1 MKGAPSRSPHSVLR
15 TPGTAPGAAYVR
27 EMFARVAPRYDFLNH
42 LLSLEADRWWRRTVA
57 HRFRRTLERPGTRAL
72 DLCCGTAD
80 LALSLATV
88 ADPLARIIG
97 ADFCHPMLQRARTK
111 LLRRRLV
118 PMLAEADALVLP
130 FADSTFHLVTAAFG
144 FRNLANYEAGL
155 REIFRVL
162 MPGGEAGI
170 LEFSQPQLS
179 GLASLLGPLYNFYFR
194 RVLPRVGGA
203 FSGDAGAY
211 QYLVKSVAEFPSP
224 GGFACWMREAGF
236 VKVTFQTLTGGI
248 ACLYTGQRPA

>member
-1 MKGAPSRSPHSVLR
+1 MKSTPSRSPHSALR
-15 TPGTAPGAAYVR
+15 TPGTAPGATYVR

-42 LLSLEADRWWRRTVA
+42 LLSLQADRWWRRTVA

-80 LALSLATV
+80 LALSLVTV

-97 ADFCHPMLQRARTK
+97 ADFCHPMLQRGRTK
-111 LLRRRLV
+111 LLRRGFL
-118 PMLAEADALVLP
+118 PLLAEADALVLP
-130 FADSTFHLVTAAFG
+130 FADSSFHLVTAAFG

-170 LEFSQPQLS
+170 LEFSQPQS
-179 GLASLLGPLYNFYFR
+179 SLLGPLYNFYFR

-211 QYLVKSVAEFPSP
+211 QYLVRSVAEFPSP

-236 VKVTFQTLTGGI
+236 AGVTFQTLTGGI
-248 ACLYTGQRPA
+248 VCLHTGQRPA

>member
-1 MKGAPSRSPHSVLR
+1 MKSTPSRTPHSALR
-15 TPGTAPGAAYVR
+15 TSGTAPGAAYVR

-42 LLSLEADRWWRRTVA
+42 LLSLEADRWWRRAVA
-57 HRFRRTLERPGTRAL
+57 RRFRRTLGRPGTRAL
-72 DLCCGTAD
+72 DLCCGTGD
-80 LALSLATV
+80 LALSLTKV
-88 ADPLARIIG
+88 AHPSARILG
-97 ADFCHPMLQRARTK
+97 ADFCHPMLERARDK
-111 LLRRRLV
+111 LLRRRLL
-118 PMLAEADALVLP
+118 PLLAEADALVLP
-130 FADSTFHLVTAAFG
+130 FADSSFHLVTAAFG
-144 FRNLANYEAGL
+144 FRNLSNYEAGL

-170 LEFSQPQLS
+170 LEFSQPQS
-179 GLASLLGPLYNFYFR
+179 SLLGPLYNFYFR

-236 VKVTFQTLTGGI
+236 AGVAFQRLTGGI
-248 ACLYTGQRPA
+248 ACLHTGQRPA